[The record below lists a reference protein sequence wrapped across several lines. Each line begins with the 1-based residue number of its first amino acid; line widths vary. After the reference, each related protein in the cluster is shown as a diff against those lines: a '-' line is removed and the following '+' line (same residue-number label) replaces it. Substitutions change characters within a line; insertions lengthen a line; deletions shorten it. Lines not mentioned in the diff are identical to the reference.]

1 LNTDYAQREHTDFS
15 RASLKALETP
25 TLQAALKRL
34 GATLAAG
41 NRAAWGALPGSDEL
55 RERARQIKDDA
66 LARLDELLVQTE
78 AAVRRAGGT
87 VHWASD
93 APEARRIVL
102 DIAREHGV
110 RAVVKSK
117 SMTSEEI
124 HLNPA
129 LEEAGIEVVETDFGE
144 YIAQAAKQRPSHL
157 VAPIIHMTVEQV
169 AEVLSSHLKQ
179 PLPPDAPTL
188 AKAARA
194 ALREKF
200 RVADMGITGANFVV
214 AETGTICIISNE
226 GNARL
231 TSTTPRVHV
240 AIAGIEKVIPRF
252 ADLPVFLK
260 LLARAATGQ
269 KMSVYSSLI
278 TGPRRGGQAP
288 HPQPLSPQP
297 GRGKPHELASA
308 RTQGAAVLP
317 PLAPSAARG
326 VGGEGPELDG
336 PTDFHLIFLD
346 NGRTK
351 ILGSSYR
358 ESLYCIRCGACLNA
372 CPVYRKVGGHAYGGV
387 YAGPIGAVLTPL
399 YDGLP
404 DYPLLPHASSLC
416 GACQTACP
424 LKIAIPH
431 MLVSLREALHR
442 EPEGVKAEGMI
453 YGLWKFGLR
462 WPWLYRVGAWLTTR
476 LAGGRRGGWFERLP
490 EPFAGWT
497 VARDFPAPARRTF
510 RELWNTL
517 EAEQDGGR

>member
-1 LNTDYAQREHTDFS
+1 LSTTYAQHEHTDFTG
-15 RASLKALETP
+15 ASLEALETP
-25 TLQAALKRL
+25 TLQSALARL
-34 GATLAAG
+34 GVTLAAG

-78 AAVRRAGGT
+78 DAVRRAGGY

-93 APEARRIVL
+93 VAEARRIVL
-102 DIAREHGV
+102 EIARERGV
-110 RAVVKSK
+110 KCIVKSK
-117 SMTSEEI
+117 SMTTEEI

-169 AEVLSSHLKQ
+169 AEVLSNHLKQ
-179 PLPPDAPTL
+179 DLPPDASTL

-200 RVADMGITGANFVV
+200 RTADMGITGANFVV

-231 TSTTPRVHV
+231 TSTVPPIHL
-240 AIAGIEKVIPRF
+240 AIAGIEKVIPRL

-269 KMSVYSSLI
+269 KMSVYTSLI
-278 TGPRRGGQAP
+278 TGPRREGNRESAVGSSVENAA
-288 HPQPLSPQP
+288 
-297 GRGKPHELASA
+297 AS
-308 RTQGAAVLP
+308 GALLP
-317 PLAPSAARG
+317 TAGSLF
-326 VGGEGPELDG
+326 PELDG
-336 PTDFHLIFLD
+336 PREFHLIFLD

-431 MLVSLREALHR
+431 MLVHLREDLHR
-442 EPEGVKAEGMI
+442 ESEMVEAESLI
-453 YGLWKFGLR
+453 YSLCKLGLR
-462 WPWLYRVGAWLTTR
+462 WPRLYRIGAWLTTR
-476 LAGGRRGGWFERLP
+476 LFGGRAGGWFKSLP
-490 EPFAGWT
+490 GPFAGWT
-497 VARDFPAPARRTF
+497 HARDFPAPARRTF
-510 RELWNTL
+510 REQWESLNG
-517 EAEQDGGR
+517 ESDRGAKP